1 MADKGALVYEYI
13 DTIMV
18 AVHAFREEGRF
29 SRLNER
35 NINERMFILK
45 FMGNEKHREWGEG
58 GEEERRGLR

>member
-45 FMGNEKHREWGEG
+45 FMGK
-58 GEEERRGLR
+58 